1 MSEEALFVDNSPP
14 EEILEWFFT
23 NNDLPSEENDGE
35 NTLLKSHLNFTCNET
50 DMDITPQGL
59 QRLQEFRQ
67 HISDDELKN
76 LSVRDLNQRLKCL
89 PKAEAKTLK
98 RRRRN
103 LKNRAYATSCRQRR
117 IALKE
122 RLEAENQHLKEQLRE
137 AKEHLRRAV
146 QDRDS
151 YKKRFDQL
159 RILAYA
165 TLNKSSFVMPHK
177 Q

>member
-1 MSEEALFVDNSPP
+1 MSEEALFVDNSPL

-23 NNDLPSEENDGE
+23 NNDLPSEKNDGE
-35 NTLLKSHLNFTCNET
+35 NPLLKSQLNFTCNES

-67 HISDDELKN
+67 HISDDELTN
-76 LSVRDLNQRLKCL
+76 LSVRDLNQRLECL

-98 RRRRN
+98 RRRRS

-117 IALKE
+117 IALNE

-159 RILAYA
+159 RKAYA
-165 TLNKSSFVMPHK
+165 KLNKSSFVMPHK

>member
-1 MSEEALFVDNSPP
+1 MSEEELFVDNSPL
-14 EEILEWFFT
+14 EEILGWFFT
-23 NNDLPSEENDGE
+23 NNDLPSEKNDGE
-35 NTLLKSHLNFTCNET
+35 NMLLKSQLNFTCNEP
-50 DMDITPQGL
+50 DMDITPQGS

-67 HISDDELKN
+67 HISDDELTN

-98 RRRRN
+98 RRRRC
-103 LKNRAYATSCRQRR
+103 LKNRVYATSCRQRR
-117 IALKE
+117 IALKG
-122 RLEAENQHLKEQLRE
+122 RLEAENLHLKEQLRK

-159 RILAYA
+159 CKAYA
-165 TLNKSSFVMPHK
+165 TLNKPSFVMPHK